1 MRPAS
6 KRITILLIMN
16 KFFISLLA
24 GALMSSNADARLWT
38 GLPYKMKHDIST
50 DKYWHL
56 GVETD
61 RSSNA
66 SLDWDTFFTAVE
78 NDVDCKAR
86 MKIFMDNCDLG
97 GFMAL
102 NAADAAGSGMSD
114 LNGDG
119 YFDVTEF
126 VSGTN
131 CVLGTGGGLAESA
144 DHLRGLEENDF
155 QYDGYDDES
164 MYDYCADGTTPYGFY
179 DDQTVYHQVCCDSQ
193 EFLYCETDYD
203 CGCQHIDSE

>member
-24 GALMSSNADARLWT
+24 GALMTSNADARLKT
-38 GLPYKMKHDIST
+38 GLPYKLRHDDST

-56 GVETD
+56 GVT
-61 RSSNA
+61 RSRIGNLL
-66 SLDWDTFFTAVE
+66 LDWDTFFAAVE
-78 NDVDCKAR
+78 SNAACKAR

-102 NAADAAGSGMSD
+102 DAADAAGSGMSD

-119 YFDVTEF
+119 FFDVTEF

-131 CVLGTGGGLAESA
+131 CALGTVSPDGASESA
-144 DHLRGLEENDF
+144 NHRRGLEENDF
-155 QYDGYDDES
+155 QYDDES